1 MKPWNVVRLSY
12 QKTSKGIETC
22 SGATQKVILRVKK
35 GHCSA
40 KWDLKNLLKFTIL
53 SVYWKL
59 LFNWMLDVG
68 NTFDLNEQKWQF
80 WVGSRAKKI
89 PQLPWSFSPSMSFYL
104 CHQLYWIEQSRHTGF
119 ILPCYSHILFKV
131 ACIWILMQQQSSR
144 GKCKGSSVFFG
155 EKNLDLKTTVT
166 LQAFQP

>member
-1 MKPWNVVRLSY
+1 
-12 QKTSKGIETC
+12 
-22 SGATQKVILRVKK
+22 
-35 GHCSA
+35 
-40 KWDLKNLLKFTIL
+40 
-53 SVYWKL
+53 
-59 LFNWMLDVG
+59 MLDVG

-119 ILPCYSHILFKV
+119 ILPCYSHIFFKV

-144 GKCKGSSVFFG
+144 GKCKGSSVFLG
-155 EKNLDLKTTVT
+155 EKKPWLKNHSNTASISALAEHLCVLTDLLCGCSDCTHMHHSVLTSSS
-166 LQAFQP
+166 ASSERSRC